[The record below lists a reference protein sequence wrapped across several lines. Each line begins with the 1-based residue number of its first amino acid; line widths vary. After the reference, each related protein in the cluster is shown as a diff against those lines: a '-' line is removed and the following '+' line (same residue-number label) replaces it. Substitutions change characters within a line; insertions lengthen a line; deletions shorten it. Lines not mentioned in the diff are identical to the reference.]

1 MWNLIVLQRVNYFRR
16 IGDWTSYYY
25 WMEMF
30 DE

>member
-1 MWNLIVLQRVNYFRR
+1 MSWNLIVLQRVNYYKR

-30 DE
+30 E